1 MKPKITKTAIKKA
14 QRFTKLLALPETLL
28 QNQHWVWYESV
39 KRERERERERG
50 CTVWYEKA
58 IKALRF
64 ECEKKDLERRK
75 RQREKEKGKN

>member
-1 MKPKITKTAIKKA
+1 MKPKITKTAIKKSA
-14 QRFTKLLALPETLL
+14 KIYQALSITRNPGAKPALGLIWKCE
-28 QNQHWVWYESV
+28 
-39 KRERERERERG
+39 ERERERERG